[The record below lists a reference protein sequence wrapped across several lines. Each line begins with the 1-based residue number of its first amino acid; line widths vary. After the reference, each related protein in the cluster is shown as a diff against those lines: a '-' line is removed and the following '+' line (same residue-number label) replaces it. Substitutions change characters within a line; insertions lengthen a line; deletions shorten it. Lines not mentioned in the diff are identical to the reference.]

1 MTEPNKPEVILNED
15 VVLNLP
21 FKKVI
26 TPLTRIFAV
35 NVTFAVLSIVKLF
48 IVVLL
53 NPGNCGEPELNL

>member
-1 MTEPNKPEVILNED
+1 MTEPNKPEVILKED

-21 FKKVI
+21 FIKVI
-26 TPLTRIFAV
+26 TPLASMFEV